1 MKRIE
6 LPLLKGKTWEVS
18 VEDILYVQAE
28 GQMSIVYYRDE
39 NSRSQ
44 YKYVN
49 LLLGSIEQ
57 QLCTSQ
63 FYRSHKSCL
72 INLSQLVPYG
82 RYPDTLLEVNNSEY
96 VPLARRRRM
105 EFHKVYHEFMKRKAL
120 NLHPQSIFDR

>member
-1 MKRIE
+1 MTRIE

-28 GQMSIVYYRDE
+28 GQMSLVYYRDE

-57 QLCTSQ
+57 RLCTSQ
-63 FYRSHKSCL
+63 FYRSHKSCI
-72 INLSQLVPYG
+72 INLSQVVPYG
-82 RYPDTLLEVNNSEY
+82 RYPDTLLEVNHSEY
-96 VPLARRRRM
+96 VPLSRRRRM
-105 EFHKVYHEFMKRKAL
+105 EFHKVYGDFMKRKAL
-120 NLHPQSIFDR
+120 NLQSVKHFDR